1 MARLTA
7 WLRGR
12 HPAQYLVAAFA
23 IGIVVGAGLLLLPFA
38 TESGESTSFL
48 TAMFTS
54 TSAIC
59 VTGLVVVDTPTYWS
73 TFGEVVIMVLVQVG
87 GLGIMTLASLLIFVL
102 AGKLGLR
109 GRLLAQAEVAAP
121 LLADVR
127 RLVFAVVKLS
137 LIFEAIG
144 AVILAVRWWTGYD
157 YSLGRS
163 IYLGIFHAIT
173 AFNNAGFALWTDS
186 LTQFAT
192 DGWISVTMA
201 VLIIAGGLGFPV
213 WLELSRLWRRP
224 HSWSLHTKLTV
235 LVTAV
240 LVVGGTGAVLAF
252 EWSNPGTLGPFDV
265 GGKLLTGFF
274 QGVTPRTAGF
284 NTVDYG
290 EMELETLFVSDFLMF
305 VGAGSASTGGG
316 IKVTTLALLALMVWS
331 ELRGDPHVT
340 VFSRRLPA
348 HAQRQAFADRHDCSH
363 GRRRQH
369 ARPHG
374 QQRVHP
380 LAIPLRGLLGLRDGG
395 ALDRDHGGY
404 RRSRPVDPDPAHV
417 PRPRRAAYTRRRS
430 RPARAAEALPFPRG
444 ATDHRLINACQGV
457 HRHRAR
463 PLRRRAR
470 RDSRRHGP

>member
-1 MARLTA
+1 LARVSS
-7 WLRGR
+7 WLRRR
-12 HPAQYLVAAFA
+12 HPAQLLVGAFA
-23 IGIVVGAGLLLLPFA
+23 IGIVVGAGLLMLPFA
-38 TESGESTSFL
+38 TESGESASFL
-48 TAMFTS
+48 TAIFTS

-73 TFGEVVIMVLVQVG
+73 SFGEVVIMLLVQVG
-87 GLGIMTLASLLIFVL
+87 GLGIMTLASLLIFLL

-137 LIFEAIG
+137 LFFEAIG
-144 AVILAVRWWTGYD
+144 AFILAVRWWTGYD

-173 AFNNAGFALWTDS
+173 SFNNAGFALWSDS

-192 DGWISVTMA
+192 DGWICVTVA
-201 VLIIAGGLGFPV
+201 LLIIAGGLGFPV

-224 HSWSLHTKLTV
+224 YRLTLHTKLTV

-240 LVVGGTGAVLAF
+240 LVAGGTGAVLAF
-252 EWSNPGTLGPFDV
+252 EWGNPGTLGPFGL
-265 GGKLLTGFF
+265 GGKLLAGFF

-331 ELRGDPHVT
+331 EVRGDPYVT
-340 VFSRRLPA
+340 AFSRRLPA
-348 HAQRQAFADRHDCSH
+348 HAQRQAFAIATIALTAVVVSTLALMANSEFTLSQSLFEAFSAFGTVGLSTGITADIAAAGQWVLILLMYL
-363 GRRRQH
+363 GRVGPHTLGVALAMRERQRLYRFPEE
-369 ARPHG
+369 RPIIG
-374 QQRVHP
+374 
-380 LAIPLRGLLGLRDGG
+380 
-395 ALDRDHGGY
+395 
-404 RRSRPVDPDPAHV
+404 
-417 PRPRRAAYTRRRS
+417 
-430 RPARAAEALPFPRG
+430 
-444 ATDHRLINACQGV
+444 
-457 HRHRAR
+457 
-463 PLRRRAR
+463 
-470 RDSRRHGP
+470 